1 MTLTQKVV
9 DINDINL
16 LVHDREKKPRIV
28 VIIPAYNEEKA
39 IARVVKK
46 VTRVLDD
53 LTDKREILVV
63 DDDSHDNTRQ
73 ILDTLD
79 VQRFYHRK
87 NLGKGDV
94 IKNVLDFL
102 ASEEIIVTM
111 DGDGE
116 HDPLD
121 LPKLLDPILKGQADI
136 VIGSRFLHDDG
147 GYLGRTKSG
156 KHVKNLGNK
165 LYSFLLWIFTRK
177 TIKDTQ
183 SGYRVFKAITVK
195 RLRLCSD
202 GFRIEME
209 MTVKALKRGY
219 RVCEVAIQN
228 RQGQRKSHIKI
239 FTDGAK
245 IAMTVLR
252 ESLPKQ
258 VKRVMDWLLP
268 RLPVRLGRIIN

>member
-1 MTLTQKVV
+1 
-9 DINDINL
+9 
-16 LVHDREKKPRIV
+16 
-28 VIIPAYNEEKA
+28 
-39 IARVVKK
+39 
-46 VTRVLDD
+46 
-53 LTDKREILVV
+53 V
-63 DDDSHDNTRQ
+63 DDDSSDSTRQ
-73 ILDTLD
+73 ILDNLD

-94 IKNVLDFL
+94 IKNVLGFL
-102 ASEEIIVTM
+102 APEEIIVTM

-116 HDPLD
+116 HDPRD
-121 LPKLLDPILKGQADI
+121 LPKLLDPILTGHADI
-136 VIGSRFLHDDG
+136 VIGSRFLRDDA
-147 GYLGRTKSG
+147 GYLGRAKSG
-156 KHVKNLGNK
+156 KHIKNLGNK
-165 LYSFLLWIFTRK
+165 LYSLLLWIFTRK
-177 TIKDTQ
+177 VIKDTQ
-183 SGYRVFKAITVK
+183 SGYRACKAKTAK
-195 RLRLCSD
+195 RLHLSSD

-268 RLPVRLGRIIN
+268 RLPKRLGRFVN